1 MTKKLKVGR
10 PTKSTPEITEL
21 ICDWIAG
28 GNSLRSFCREHSGNE
43 FPSMSTITRWITGD
57 DEFRVQYARA
67 REAAGFAHA
76 DRIVDIANE
85 CSDMSVPMDPSRAR
99 AAIDGLKWSAE
110 RMAPKS
116 HLVRTEMDLISSDGS
131 MSPKPTEIVLRGV
144 KAEHDDSDD

>member
-10 PTKSTPEITEL
+10 PTKLTPEITEA
-21 ICDWIAG
+21 ICEWLAC
-28 GNSLRSFCREHSGNE
+28 GNSLREFCREYSGNE
-43 FPSMSTITRWITGD
+43 YPSLSAIMRWIVSNE
-57 DEFRVQYARA
+57 EFRQQYARA

-76 DRIVDIANE
+76 DHMVDLAHDVLKPDGTAPEKVRTAVDI
-85 CSDMSVPMDPSRAR
+85 
-99 AAIDGLKWSAE
+99 LKWSAE